1 MEKNET
7 YSELVQPKGLEYRE
21 SQLDLAH
28 THYKDPIDTS
38 NGRLAGNSHVW
49 GDASPEVQ
57 SRQID
62 ALIEASQ
69 RRGLNTRETGYVLEI
84 ARAESG
90 FNPDAAAGTTS
101 AYGLGQFTDGT
112 GRGVGITPANA
123 GDMTRQA
130 ESLVQLYKENAALAA
145 SKGQG
150 EEYIY
155 KYHHDGPQ
163 HDYGGLALSRD
174 HVMPEVHKMEAFVA
188 AYEKKYDVL
197 PADPNFHSR
206 NMPVTDRTHAHAA
219 AHHGGGSLR
228 HGSRGDAV
236 GELQAHLNELG
247 YTDANNKPM
256 RVDKDFGQTTETA
269 VKAFQRDHGLD
280 DDGKVGPTTAKAI
293 NDAIADRAKA
303 HGQPAPGQ
311 APAVQAPARLDDPKH
326 PDNAMFLQAR
336 EHVFRFDQQA
346 GKTPDQGSENLAASL
361 VVSARL
367 NGLSRVDVAAF
378 NGDAS
383 KLWAAERPPGMKDNF
398 FDKHAN
404 VDTVQGINTSMQ
416 ESGAQWPQ
424 AMQQFQ
430 QHQQAQ
436 GQQQQ
441 QPAQQQNQAQNQ
453 PQPHGAG
460 VAR

>member
-7 YSELVQPKGLEYRE
+7 YSELVQRKGLEYRE
-21 SQLDLAH
+21 AQLDLAH

-69 RRGLNTRETGYVLEI
+69 RGGLNTHETAYVLAI

-112 GRGVGITPANA
+112 GKGVGMTPANA
-123 GDMTRQA
+123 GDMTKQA

-163 HDYGGLALSRD
+163 KEFGGLELSRQ
-174 HVMPEVHKMEAFVA
+174 HVMPEVPKMEAFVA

-206 NMPVTDRTHAHAA
+206 NLPIVDPAHGHSHAA
-219 AHHGGGSLR
+219 AHHGGGSLK
-228 HGSRGDAV
+228 HGARGDAV
-236 GELQAHLNELG
+236 GELQAHLNDLG
-247 YTDANNKPM
+247 YTDANNKPLK
-256 RVDKDFGQTTETA
+256 VDKDFGDTTEAA
-269 VKAFQRDHGLD
+269 VKAFQRDHGLE
-280 DDGKVGPTTAKAI
+280 DDGKVGRTTAKEI
-293 NDAIADRAKA
+293 NDAIAA
-303 HGQPAPGQ
+303 HARPHDQPAPGQ
-311 APAVQAPARLDDPKH
+311 AGDAQAPARLDNPKH

-346 GKTPDQGSENLAASL
+346 GRTSDQGSENLAASL
-361 VVSARL
+361 VVSARQS
-367 NGLSRVDVAAF
+367 GLQRIDLAAF
-378 NGDAS
+378 NDDAS
-383 KLWAAERPPGMKDNF
+383 KLWAVERPTGMRDSF

-404 VDTVQGINTSMQ
+404 VDTVQGINTTMQ
-416 ESGAQWPQ
+416 QSGVQWPQ

-430 QHQQAQ
+430 QHQETQA
-436 GQQQQ
+436 QQQQ
-441 QPAQQQNQAQNQ
+441 QQQQNQAQNQ
-453 PQPHGAG
+453 PPPGG
-460 VAR
+460 GMTR